1 MKRYL
6 LRSTVFVLFLISI
19 AAAQD
24 VASFEKRI
32 TVKKLA
38 NGLTI
43 IICERPEAPVFS
55 FYTLVDAGSVQD
67 PMDKTG
73 LAHMF
78 EHMAFK
84 GTDTIGT
91 TNYPA
96 EKMAL
101 EKVEEGYAAF
111 IGERDKRVGRDE
123 AKLKQLEKAWKDD
136 IAAADK
142 YVVPNQFGK
151 IIEQSGGQDLN
162 ASTDYDETTYHYSLP
177 VNRLELWAYLES
189 DRFLHPVLREFYKE
203 RNVVIEERRLR
214 TDSNPIGR
222 LLEQFNAAAFE
233 AHPYHRPTVGWMSD
247 LNSFSATDAK
257 KFFDEYYRPANM
269 VVAIAGDI
277 KTSQALPIL
286 EKYFSRLPAGRK
298 PDEWTTVEPP
308 QNSERRV
315 ELLEKTQPLYLEG
328 YHRPDYMS
336 KDDAVYDAITDLM
349 SEGRT
354 SRLYRALVRDKKI
367 ASFSAGFTGL
377 PGIKYPHLFAF
388 YAFPL
393 PGHTTQ
399 QVADAIHAEIERL
412 KKEDI
417 SDDELKMIK
426 TRAKANLIRGL
437 ADNEG
442 LATQLATYQTRYG
455 DWRELFRSVDRID
468 KVTKA
473 DIRRVANQTF
483 NDTNRTVGIIETVKG
498 GSQSNEQGDD
508 SQGRGAPNQPPP
520 SQAPSDQ
527 ASSGHASSN
536 NALSDPGGA
545 R

>member
-1 MKRYL
+1 MKYRILRPGTL
-6 LRSTVFVLFLISI
+6 LLLILLSAL

-32 TVKKLA
+32 TVKQLP

-43 IICERPEAPVFS
+43 LICERPEAPVFS
-55 FYTLVDAGSVQD
+55 FFTMVDAGSTQD
-67 PMDKTG
+67 PMGKTG

-84 GTDTIGT
+84 GTDKIGT
-91 TNYPA
+91 TNYAA
-96 EKMAL
+96 EKPAL
-101 EKVEEGYAAF
+101 EKVETAYAAYLA
-111 IGERDKRVGRDE
+111 ERDKSVGRDE
-123 AKLKQLEKAWKDD
+123 TKLKQLEKAWKDA
-136 IAAADK
+136 IAEADK

-151 IIEQSGGQDLN
+151 IVEQSGGQDLN
-162 ASTDYDETTYHYSLP
+162 ASTDYDETDYHYSLP

-189 DRFLHPVLREFYKE
+189 ERFLHPVLREFYKE

-257 KFFDEYYRPANM
+257 NFFDKYYVPANM
-269 VVAIAGDI
+269 VVAVAGDV
-277 KTSQALPIL
+277 KASEVMPIL
-286 EKYFSRLPAGRK
+286 EKYFGRLPARSK
-298 PDEWTTVEPP
+298 PDETTTTEPP
-308 QNSERRV
+308 QNSERKV
-315 ELLEKTQPLYLEG
+315 ILKEKAQPLYLEG
-328 YHRPDYMS
+328 YHRPDYRT

-367 ASFSAGFTGL
+367 ASFAAGFSGL
-377 PGIKYPHLFAF
+377 PGTKYPHLFAF
-388 YAFPL
+388 YAVPL
-393 PGHTTQ
+393 PGHSTQ
-399 QVADAIHAEIERL
+399 EMADAIHVEIERL

-426 TRAKANLIRGL
+426 TRTKANLIRGL
-437 ADNEG
+437 GDNQG
-442 LATQLATYQTRYG
+442 LAAQLADYQTRYG

-468 KVTKA
+468 LVTKA
-473 DIRRVANQTF
+473 DIRRVANETF
-483 NDTNRTVGIIETVKG
+483 NDTNRTVGVIETAAG
-498 GSQSNEQGDD
+498 TAQDDQQG
-508 SQGRGAPNQPPP
+508 
-520 SQAPSDQ
+520 SDQ
-527 ASSGHASSN
+527 GAS
-536 NALSDPGGA
+536 DQGGA
-545 R
+545 Q